1 MIYGIF
7 VPPWL
12 HMRCYDASK
21 RRTAART
28 ETRGVARCRSVAL
41 ASGAGADEIVERA
54 LWEVKITIYVLR
66 FIFRKN
72 IANRAKVHAIHDER
86 FKESVY
92 TTGVEYE
99 RGGVA
104 CAHEDGATAPA
115 RPGGAGDAVRG
126 RRCSLLLINDRKLRA
141 ASALPLIPVVEG
153 RRAGGQKLEG

>member
-54 LWEVKITIYVLR
+54 LWEVNYDLR
-66 FIFRKN
+66 FTLYFQKQYCQSR
-72 IANRAKVHAIHDER
+72 
-86 FKESVY
+86 ES
-92 TTGVEYE
+92 TCNT
-99 RGGVA
+99 
-104 CAHEDGATAPA
+104 
-115 RPGGAGDAVRG
+115 
-126 RRCSLLLINDRKLRA
+126 
-141 ASALPLIPVVEG
+141 
-153 RRAGGQKLEG
+153 